1 MDIQCR
7 DCGVLFE
14 FSDGEAKF
22 YQERNYSV
30 PVRCKPCR
38 ELQKARR
45 QGSST
50 GPNVS
55 APAPAVVAPSPSPS
69 PRKRVIV
76 MEEERKPPRKERTR
90 RDTRIQPEYDED

>member
-1 MDIQCR
+1 LDIQCR

-50 GPNVS
+50 GSNPPTPV
-55 APAPAVVAPSPSPS
+55 PTVATPSPS

-76 MEEERKPPRKERTR
+76 MDEERKPPRKERTR
-90 RDTRIQPEYDED
+90 RDTRIHPEYDED